1 MFVYTTCQE
10 KATQV
15 SHLNTGKL
23 AVHEEPLLDTITQKT
38 AQDESRNYAFYVN
51 VFREILQRDPNNAL
65 EAASSIMPSIDMPG
79 ISIVNFNDYADVV
92 RRSGIYDP
100 RDFMKIIEHLI
111 SLWNIDV
118 LGSLNEIGRKA

>member
-79 ISIVNFNDYADVV
+79 ISIVNFNDYADVEVVDEERAV
-92 RRSGIYDP
+92 RLARETLIEDQG
-100 RDFMKIIEHLI
+100 RD
-111 SLWNIDV
+111 SLRM
-118 LGSLNEIGRKA
+118 LLTS